1 MGNGTR
7 SGVDAGGA
15 VAPIAPNANAGV
27 EYSAC
32 VSADDPD
39 TSRGV
44 SLAGVS
50 IALTGATG
58 YVGGRLRPLLSAAGA
73 KVRCLVRRPEA
84 LRHRRTSGEEVVAA
98 DVLRP
103 ETLAP
108 ALRGAA
114 LAYYLV
120 HSMGDARDFEEN
132 DRRAARNFAAAAR
145 EAGVRRIVYLGG
157 LGHGDRLSRHLAS
170 RQEVGR
176 ILRESGVPTIEFR
189 ASIIIGSGSLSFEM
203 IRSLT
208 ERLPIMVTPRWV
220 RVQAQ
225 PIAIEDVLAYLVEA
239 AALPA
244 AGSAV
249 FEIGGPDRVSYGD
262 LIREYARQRGLRRIM
277 IPVPVLSPRLSSLW
291 LGLVTPLFARVG
303 RKLLDGVR
311 NETVVRDTA
320 ALRSFQVRPRGVSE
334 AVARALANEDG
345 EFAQTRWCDA
355 FSAAG
360 AGGEPSGHFG
370 PRFVESHVADSAL
383 PPEALWRRIERIGGA
398 QGWYYANGLWRLRGF
413 LDLLAGGVGLRRG
426 RRDPERL
433 AVGDTVDWWRVEA
446 VDPPRMLRLR
456 AEMKLPGRAWLQFE
470 TEPLAT
476 GSRLR
481 QTAIFDPLGLAG
493 RAYWHSLYGAHRRI
507 FAGMVR
513 AIAGG
518 ESDEHGSRPE
528 SCSGGRRSP

>member
-1 MGNGTR
+1 VPADHPATARNG
-7 SGVDAGGA
+7 
-15 VAPIAPNANAGV
+15 
-27 EYSAC
+27 
-32 VSADDPD
+32 
-39 TSRGV
+39 
-44 SLAGVS
+44 SLAGTTV
-50 IALTGATG
+50 ALTGATG
-58 YVGGRLRPLLSAAGA
+58 YVGGRLLDLLRAAGA
-73 KVRCLVRRPEA
+73 NVRCLARRPDA
-84 LRHRRTSGEEVVAA
+84 LRHRRAPGVEAVAA
-98 DVLRP
+98 DALRP

-108 ALRGAA
+108 ALRGTA

-145 EAGVRRIVYLGG
+145 AAGVRRIVYLGG

-208 ERLPIMVTPRWV
+208 ERLPVMVTPRWV
-220 RVQAQ
+220 KVRAQ

-239 AALPA
+239 AVVPA

-311 NETVVRDTA
+311 NETVVRDDA
-320 ALRSFQVRPRGVSE
+320 ALRAFRVRPRGVSE
-334 AVARALANEDG
+334 AVARALANEDR

-360 AGGEPSGHFG
+360 AGREPVGRFG
-370 PRFVESHVADSAL
+370 SRFVESRVADSEL
-383 PPEALWRRIERIGGA
+383 TPEALWRRVERVGGA
-398 QGWYYANGLWRLRGF
+398 QGWYYADRLWRLRGF
-413 LDLLAGGVGLRRG
+413 LDLLAGGVGMRRG

-433 AVGDTVDWWRVEA
+433 AVGDAVDWWRVEA
-446 VDPPRMLRLR
+446 VEPPRLLRLR
-456 AEMKLPGRAWLQFE
+456 AEMRLPGRAWLQFE
-470 TEPLAT
+470 TEPRPD

-481 QTAIFDPLGLAG
+481 QTAIFDPRGLAG
-493 RAYWHSLYGAHRRI
+493 RAYWYALYPAHRRI

-513 AIAGG
+513 AIALP
-518 ESDEHGSRPE
+518 RV
-528 SCSGGRRSP
+528 